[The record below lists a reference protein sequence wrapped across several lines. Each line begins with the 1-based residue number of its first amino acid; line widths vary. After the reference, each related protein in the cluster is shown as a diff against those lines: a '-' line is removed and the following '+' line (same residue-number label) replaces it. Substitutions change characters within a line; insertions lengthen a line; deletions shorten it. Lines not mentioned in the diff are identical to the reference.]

1 MTVAFVVIIGTCDTK
16 LQELIFLKDQIQDGT
31 TVMPFIIDVGRNPV
45 EHEAINTSQ
54 AKLLSSHGDGADVS
68 NMPRAEFVELMARC
82 ATKAIRNMYEAG
94 MVDGIISAGGSSGTA
109 LAAAIMRDAVFPVG
123 LPKLIVS
130 TMASGDTRPVVGETD
145 ITLMHSV
152 VDIAGLNPILRDILS
167 NAGAAIANMALSH
180 AARKEKKM
188 EDAAAESI
196 KKWRVGITMFGV
208 TTPGVDAIRAHLESN
223 YTVETYVFHAV
234 GTGGRAMERLIRE
247 GQLDAIIDLTTT
259 EICDHLG
266 GGVLS
271 AGGERLEAAVEASLP
286 NIVSLGALDM
296 INFGPRDT
304 LPKKY
309 EDRVIY
315 EHNPTVTLVRTSPDE
330 CREIGGFIAEK
341 LKKTKRSDMI
351 EVWIPKGGVSVLA
364 VPGGVFEDPE
374 ADKVLFEAI
383 KTGLYGSGIKIVEDE
398 RDVNDKGFA
407 RDIAE
412 ALAAKL
418 GVQKSD
424 S

>member
-1 MTVAFVVIIGTCDTK
+1 MTVAFVIIIGTCDTK
-16 LQELIFLKDQIQDGT
+16 LQELLFLKEQIQDGKVT
-31 TVMPFIIDVGRNPV
+31 PFIMDVGRNPV
-45 EHEAINTSQ
+45 QHEGITTSQ
-54 AKLLSSHGDGADVS
+54 ATLLASHGNGADVS
-68 NMPRAEFVELMARC
+68 NMSRGEFVEHMARC
-82 ATKAIRNMYEAG
+82 CSQAIQNMYEAG
-94 MVDGIISAGGSSGTA
+94 MVNGIISAGGSSGTA
-109 LAAAIMRDAVFPVG
+109 LAAAVMRDAVFPVG

-130 TMASGDTRPVVGETD
+130 TMASGDTRPIVGETD

-167 NAGAAIANMALSH
+167 NAGAAIASMALSH
-180 AARKEKKM
+180 AARKEEKM
-188 EDAAAESI
+188 QDAAAEAM

-208 TTPGVDAIRAHLESN
+208 TTPGVDAIRSHLESN
-223 YTVETYVFHAV
+223 YPVETYVFHAV

-271 AGGERLEAAVEASLP
+271 AGDARLEAAVEASLP

-315 EHNPTVTLVRTSPDE
+315 EHNPTVTLVRTSPEE
-330 CREIGGFIAEK
+330 CREIGAFIAEK
-341 LKKTKRSDMI
+341 LRKTKRSDMI

-364 VPGGVFEDPE
+364 VPGGAFADSE

-383 KTGLYGSGIKIVEDE
+383 RTGLSGSGIKIVEDE
-398 RDVNDKGFA
+398 RDVNDEGFA

-418 GVQKSD
+418 VQKS
-424 S
+424 

>member
-1 MTVAFVVIIGTCDTK
+1 MAYVVIIGTCDTK
-16 LQELIFLKDQIQDGT
+16 LQELLFLRDQIKETAGVETFLIDAGRKP
-31 TVMPFIIDVGRNPV
+31 TV
-45 EHEAINTSQ
+45 HKAITIPQ
-54 AKLLSSHGDGADVS
+54 AHLLSKHGNGADVS
-68 NMPRAEFVELMARC
+68 NMPRGELMELMTSC
-82 ATKAIRNMYEAG
+82 ASKAVQDLYRAG
-94 MVDGIISAGGSSGTA
+94 LVDGIVSAGGSNGTA
-109 LAAAIMRDAVFPVG
+109 LAAGVMRDVLPVG

-152 VDIAGLNPILRDILS
+152 VDVAGLNPILRDILS

-180 AARKEKKM
+180 AARRAKKM
-188 EDAAAESI
+188 EDTAAEAM

-208 TTPGVDAIRAHLESN
+208 TTPGVDAIRSHLESN
-223 YTVETYVFHAV
+223 YPVETYVFHAV

-247 GQLDAIIDLTTT
+247 GQLDAVIDLTTT

-271 AGGERLEAAVEASLP
+271 AGEGRLDAAVEADLP

-304 LPKKY
+304 VPKKY
-309 EDRVIY
+309 EDGVIF
-315 EHNPTVTLVRTSPDE
+315 EHNATVTLVRTTPDQ
-330 CREIGGFIAEK
+330 CREIGNFIAEK

-351 EVWIPKGGVSVLA
+351 ELWIPKGGVSMLA
-364 VPGGVFEDPE
+364 VPGGAFEDSQ
-374 ADKVLFEAI
+374 ADKVLFETI
-383 KTGLYGSGIKIVEDE
+383 KTGLSGSGIKIVEDE

-407 RDIAE
+407 QDIAE
-412 ALAAKL
+412 ALAVKL
-418 GVQKSD
+418 GLQKSG
-424 S
+424 

>member
-1 MTVAFVVIIGTCDTK
+1 MAYVVIIGTCDTK
-16 LQELIFLKDQIQDGT
+16 LQELLFLRDQIKETAGVET
-31 TVMPFIIDVGRNPV
+31 FLIDVGRKPV
-45 EHEAINTSQ
+45 VNKAITIPQ
-54 AKLLSSHGDGADVS
+54 AHLLSKHGDGADVS
-68 NMPRAEFVELMARC
+68 SMPRNELLELMTGC
-82 ATKAIRNMYEAG
+82 ASKAVQDLYRAG
-94 MVDGIISAGGSSGTA
+94 LVDGIVSAGGSSGTA
-109 LAAAIMRDAVFPVG
+109 LAAAIMRDVLPVG

-152 VDIAGLNPILRDILS
+152 VDVAGLNPILRDILS
-167 NAGAAIANMALSH
+167 NAGASIANMALSH
-180 AARKEKKM
+180 AARRASKM
-188 EDAAAESI
+188 EDTAAVAM

-208 TTPGVDAIRAHLESN
+208 TTPGVDAICAHLESN
-223 YTVETYVFHAV
+223 YPVETYVFHAV

-271 AGGERLEAAVEASLP
+271 AGGGRLDAAVEAGLP

-304 LPKKY
+304 VPKKY
-309 EDRVIY
+309 GDRVIF
-315 EHNPTVTLVRTSPDE
+315 EHNATVTLVRTSPE
-330 CREIGGFIAEK
+330 QCREIGGFIAEK

-351 EVWIPKGGVSVLA
+351 EVWIPKGGVSMLA
-364 VPGGVFEDPE
+364 VPGGAFEDSQ
-374 ADKVLFEAI
+374 ADKVLFETI
-383 KTGLYGSGIKIVEDE
+383 KTGLSGSGIKIVEDE

-418 GVQKSD
+418 GLQKGG
-424 S
+424 